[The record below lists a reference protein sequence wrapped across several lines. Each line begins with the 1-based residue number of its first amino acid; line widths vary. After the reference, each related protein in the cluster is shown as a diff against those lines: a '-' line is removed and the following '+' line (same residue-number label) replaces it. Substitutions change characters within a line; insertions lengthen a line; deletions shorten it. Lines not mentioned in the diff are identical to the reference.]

1 MLLNIRIRCNWYAAY
16 NMHMISV
23 TSILRVYKII
33 IKMCFMF
40 LVLMAFPLQV
50 PVLRREHYGGNYT
63 VLAAF
68 LAETFAGL
76 PFLAIMPL
84 FYTLIG

>member
-1 MLLNIRIRCNWYAAY
+1 MGIE
-16 NMHMISV
+16 
-23 TSILRVYKII
+23 II

-84 FYTLIG
+84 FYTLIGLRSIYFLQKKSKF

>member
-1 MLLNIRIRCNWYAAY
+1 
-16 NMHMISV
+16 
-23 TSILRVYKII
+23 
-33 IKMCFMF
+33 MCFMF

-84 FYTLIG
+84 FYTLIGYRSSIFQFLKLERIEIDP

>member
-1 MLLNIRIRCNWYAAY
+1 
-16 NMHMISV
+16 
-23 TSILRVYKII
+23 
-33 IKMCFMF
+33 MCFMF